1 MREGRREG
9 GREEKREG
17 EEVMEK
23 GEKEEGR
30 ESQNFLPCLYM
41 VSSLP
46 FFRFPSHAPH
56 KNSEPSGVPAG
67 WQTVPVT
74 RTGGFHLS
82 SHSQNAI
89 LMS

>member
-1 MREGRREG
+1 MITGGRRWEKD
-9 GREEKREG
+9 EEREG

-23 GEKEEGR
+23 GEKEEER

-41 VSSLP
+41 ASSLP

-56 KNSEPSGVPAG
+56 KNSEPPGVPAG

-82 SHSQNAI
+82 SYSQNAI